1 MSLRRFYPHGGILE
15 GFRQITDFGAMF
27 IDPFLSDQ
35 SGNFELTIDRFS
47 GVDDEI
53 FNDLCSL
60 LTVGVIGTVY
70 TGSYLFPE
78 QAAELFGSEQTQ
90 ADGGYSFP
98 WKPFEYMQH
107 LVDIVPRMN
116 AVGLG
121 ALWKESLGN

>member
-1 MSLRRFYPHGGILE
+1 MTFERFTE
-15 GFRQITDFGAMF
+15 V
-27 IDPFLSDQ
+27 SDAV
-35 SGNFELTIDRFS
+35 L
-47 GVDDEI
+47 
-53 FNDLCSL
+53 NDLYSL
-60 LTVGVIGTVY
+60 ITVGVVGTVY